1 MNTNIFLPIFNQ
13 NLYLSENCKYEYQHI
28 FTNFNQIYL
37 NIYSSKVI
45 QIGFVFIWQGD
56 NVFILLT
63 RSCLVCKQDHKH
75 RTLQNKTD

>member
-1 MNTNIFLPIFNQ
+1 MKID
-13 NLYLSENCKYEYQHI
+13 KYEYQHI

-63 RSCLVCKQDHKH
+63 RSCLVCKQDCINTECCKIKYDSADSHLLINE
-75 RTLQNKTD
+75 T

>member
-45 QIGFVFIWQGD
+45 QIGFVFHLAGG
-56 NVFILLT
+56 
-63 RSCLVCKQDHKH
+63 
-75 RTLQNKTD
+75 